1 MKIREGKW
9 EFDDRWKN
17 ISEDGKDFIRSLLM
31 YNVERRMD
39 VTAALAHPWLTYAD
53 KSPLNFY
60 KIPSENLKNYYKLY
74 RDWYNNA
81 SCRTWFRRRKLNTA
95 FEHPSKMV
103 YPPGHRYTPE
113 PEDRP
118 YSPLKKPA
126 AKPWENQINER
137 EPIDTEIGIIRSESH
152 YQNGPDTYLLQL
164 RDTDFPV
171 RLREYMKVAC
181 NRSPGFSRTI
191 TEENFDWRTPIIRE
205 RRRFTD
211 IMDEE
216 IDDERRARIN
226 RYGSPDN
233 FTLRRLKHELGTR
246 LDSYAEAEAMLESK
260 KEGHLPF
267 FREKPQIK
275 PIEEGKPAQLACLA
289 VGSPKPLI
297 QWYKNDM
304 MVQETNRIKI
314 TEDQDGR
321 SILSFNP
328 TKEHDV
334 GSYKV
339 VARNSLGQTVV
350 RTRIVEAFVP
360 SGPDSPELVDVSDTE
375 ILVRWKQPKHDGNSP
390 VLCYNLQYKEGDSID
405 WIDIASN
412 IDHEFY
418 LIRNL
423 KADTTYNFRLAAR
436 NRIGWS
442 EKGIPS
448 KLIKTRLPGCPKVQI
463 TQAMKHLQELTE
475 SGQEIVLD
483 EDKPHMDYS
492 VEEHPIEWS
501 TDTNFSSKYSFISE
515 IYRGQFSVVA
525 KGVDKGTDRIIVAKI
540 LELKTETEKQ
550 VNREFEALR
559 SLRHERIAMLEAAY
573 KAQGSPIAVFILE
586 KLQGADILT
595 YFSSRHEYTENC
607 VAVAITQI
615 LDGLQYLHWRGYSH
629 LDIQPDNIVMSNVR
643 SVQVKLVD
651 MGSARLVSKLGTLVP
666 KAGHP
671 EYRAPEVYNEEPA
684 HPQTDIWMV
693 GVLMYILLS
702 GISPFRGK
710 DPDETRQNILFVRYR
725 FEYLYKELSQEAT
738 RFLMLVFKRAPSKR
752 PLVEECHEHRWLQP
766 SDFMIKKRERAVFLG
781 NRLKEYNEQYH
792 EEKSN
797 IASQN
802 QSLASESLLGSSQKL
817 IRSNSIQEELLTT
830 F

>member
-1 MKIREGKW
+1 M
-9 EFDDRWKN
+9 
-17 ISEDGKDFIRSLLM
+17 
-31 YNVERRMD
+31 
-39 VTAALAHPWLTYAD
+39 
-53 KSPLNFY
+53 
-60 KIPSENLKNYYKLY
+60 
-74 RDWYNNA
+74 
-81 SCRTWFRRRKLNTA
+81 
-95 FEHPSKMV
+95 
-103 YPPGHRYTPE
+103 
-113 PEDRP
+113 
-118 YSPLKKPA
+118 
-126 AKPWENQINER
+126 
-137 EPIDTEIGIIRSESH
+137 
-152 YQNGPDTYLLQL
+152 
-164 RDTDFPV
+164 
-171 RLREYMKVAC
+171 
-181 NRSPGFSRTI
+181 
-191 TEENFDWRTPIIRE
+191 
-205 RRRFTD
+205 
-211 IMDEE
+211 
-216 IDDERRARIN
+216 
-226 RYGSPDN
+226 
-233 FTLRRLKHELGTR
+233 
-246 LDSYAEAEAMLESK
+246 
-260 KEGHLPF
+260 
-267 FREKPQIK
+267 
-275 PIEEGKPAQLACLA
+275 
-289 VGSPKPLI
+289 
-297 QWYKNDM
+297 
-304 MVQETNRIKI
+304 
-314 TEDQDGR
+314 
-321 SILSFNP
+321 
-328 TKEHDV
+328 
-334 GSYKV
+334 
-339 VARNSLGQTVV
+339 
-350 RTRIVEAFVP
+350 
-360 SGPDSPELVDVSDTE
+360 
-375 ILVRWKQPKHDGNSP
+375 
-390 VLCYNLQYKEGDSID
+390 QYKEGDSID
-405 WIDIASN
+405 WIDVASN

-463 TQAMKHLQELTE
+463 THAMKHLQELTE

-515 IYRGQFSVVA
+515 IYRGQFSVVV
-525 KGVDKGTDRIIVAKI
+525 KGVDKSTDRIIVAKI

-643 SVQVKLVD
+643 SVQIKLVD

-738 RFLMLVFKRAPSKR
+738 RFLMLVFKRAPRFVFNVLFFLTCRTDDFYLFIFISSKR